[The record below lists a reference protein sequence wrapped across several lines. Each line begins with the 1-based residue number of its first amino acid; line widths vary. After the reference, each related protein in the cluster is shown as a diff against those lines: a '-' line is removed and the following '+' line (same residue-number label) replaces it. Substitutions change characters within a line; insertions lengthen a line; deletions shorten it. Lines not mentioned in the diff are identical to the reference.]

1 MFELKPMARGIALAF
16 SGSIAFSLMTA
27 ASAQAPAQPAQ
38 TGQTLERAVVTG
50 TRIVSEGAE
59 SASPMQQINSKAIE
73 ETGVINIQNALIQN
87 PTVGTPT
94 LTRSNSN
101 FLTSGSGVS
110 TVNLRNLGDDRT
122 LVLVNGRRYVSGVPT
137 VFAVDLNTIPTP
149 FIDRVDILTGGQSA
163 LYGSDAVAGV
173 VNIILKRDFSG
184 LAVDA
189 QYGKSFEG
197 DDDQRSASL
206 TFGTTGQRGFIM
218 GHIGVS
224 KQEAVYS
231 RDRDFVNTDQID
243 RSLLTGNPDDI
254 FSVQRP
260 FFSSFAPQGRV
271 FFGGGDRTF
280 DSAGNLIPF
289 STNGAD
295 TNGDGFGDGPGATGF
310 DRNKHRTIAVPTDRN
325 LFAALGEY
333 EWSKGHSAYFE
344 GNYARTKTVS
354 DLEPFPLDS
363 AQLFPG
369 TNGIIPAQFMVNG
382 ALVNNP
388 MIRPDIFALLTD
400 RDGDGAV
407 DYNFTRRLSEVG
419 NRGDEADRHTYRMLA
434 GLKGNIMGPWNY
446 DTFWSHGVTTE
457 SQVGG
462 GQANAVNFRNA
473 LAAIPDGAGGVMC
486 LDPNAVAEGCVPIN
500 VFGFNSISP
509 EAARYIAAPTS
520 FTSETRQNV
529 VGATV
534 TGEAGQLPAGPI
546 GVAAG
551 IEYRKDFSRSTP
563 DALGQTGLNLSN
575 AIPETMGSF
584 DVWDF
589 FLEGRFPIVKDKP
602 YAKLLAATAAVRY
615 GDYST
620 VGGAFSYS
628 LGLEWAPTNDL
639 RFRATNSL
647 ATRAPNIAEL
657 FQGPT
662 QDFPTGLN
670 DPCEGVTAATGGTLG
685 TNCLAA
691 PGVASNVAANGSFT
705 LNQADVQGISGF
717 NRGNPNA
724 QEEEGKSW
732 TLGLVWTPRNVN
744 WLRNTAFT
752 LDYWDIKIDD
762 ALVSTPRQF
771 ILDQCYT
778 GDTSFCSFITRRPT
792 VEGSNSAGSLE
803 FIDSAVSN
811 SGGIRAKGIDFTA
824 AYSDQLGPGRF
835 DARFSWTHYLEGYV
849 IPLPGADRDYFVGE
863 VAADTVND
871 PGDQPENKWTLSLGY
886 TWGPWGVT
894 LRNTYIGE
902 MALDDQF
909 LKGFDLDRGAKKID
923 AEIYT
928 DIQGTYQLHKNWSVY
943 AGIDN
948 LFDTQQSKLLASLPG
963 GITGVDMAVSHDPIG
978 RRYYIGLRGRL

>member
-1 MFELKPMARGIALAF
+1 MFELNPVARGIALAF
-16 SGSIAFSLMTA
+16 SSSVALSVVTT
-27 ASAQAPAQPAQ
+27 ASAQEVKPEQA
-38 TGQTLERAVVTG
+38 LERAVVTG
-50 TRIVSEGAE
+50 TRIISQGAE
-59 SASPMQQINSKAIE
+59 SASPTQQITSKAIE
-73 ETGVINIQNALIQN
+73 ETGAVNIQSVLIQN
-87 PTVGTPT
+87 PTIGTPT

-101 FLTSGSGVS
+101 FLTSSSGVS

-137 VFAVDLNTIPTP
+137 AFAVDLNTIPTQ
-149 FIDRVDILTGGQSA
+149 FIDRIDILTGGQSA

-189 QYGKSFEG
+189 QYGRSFEG

-218 GHIGVS
+218 GHVGFS

-243 RSLLTGNPDDI
+243 LSLLTGNPDDI

-271 FFGGGDRTF
+271 FFGGGNRTF
-280 DSAGNLIPF
+280 DAAGNLIPF

-310 DRNKHRTIAVPTDRN
+310 NRNGSRTIAVPTDRN
-325 LFAALGEY
+325 LFAATGEY
-333 EWSKGHSAYFE
+333 EWTKNHSAYFE

-354 DLEPFPLDS
+354 DLEAFPLDS
-363 AQLFPG
+363 AQIFPATG
-369 TNGIIPAQFMVNG
+369 GFIPAQYTVNG

-388 MIRPDIFALLTD
+388 TIRPDVFALLTD

-419 NRGDEADRHTYRMLA
+419 NRGQEAERDTFRTLA
-434 GLKGNIMGPWNY
+434 GLKGNITGPWNY
-446 DTFWSHGVTTE
+446 DAFASYGVTNE

-462 GQANAVNFRNA
+462 GQVNVVNFRNA
-473 LAAIPDGAGGVMC
+473 LQAIPDGAGGVTC

-500 VFGFNSISP
+500 VLGFNSISP
-509 EAARYIAAPTS
+509 EAARYIAAPTT

-529 VGATV
+529 YGVTV

-546 GVAAG
+546 GIAAG
-551 IEYRKDFSRSTP
+551 IEYRKEFSRSTH
-563 DALGQTGLNLSN
+563 DALTQAGLNASN
-575 AIPETMGSF
+575 AIPETQGGF
-584 DVWDF
+584 DVWDY

-620 VGGAFSYS
+620 VGGTFSYS
-628 LGLEWAPTNDL
+628 LGLEWAPTSDL

-657 FQGPT
+657 YEAPSQT
-662 QDFPTGLN
+662 FPTGLS
-670 DPCEGVTAATGGTLG
+670 DPCEGVTGATGGTLG
-685 TNCLAA
+685 TRCLGA
-691 PGVASNVAANGSFT
+691 PGVAGNVAANGAFT
-705 LNQADVQGISGF
+705 LNQADIQGISGF
-717 NRGNPNA
+717 DRGNPDLN
-724 QEEEGKSW
+724 EEEGKSW
-732 TLGLVWTPRNVN
+732 TLGLVFTPRNIPL
-744 WLRNTAFT
+744 LRNTAFT
-752 LDYWDIKIDD
+752 IDYWQIKIDD
-762 ALVSTPRQF
+762 AIVSTPRQF

-778 GDTSFCSFITRRPT
+778 GDASFCSFIQRRPT
-792 VEGSNSAGSLE
+792 PEGSNSSGSLE
-803 FIDSAVSN
+803 FIDTAVSN

-824 AYSDQLGPGRF
+824 AYSDRVGPGRL
-835 DARFSWTHYLEGYV
+835 DARFSWTHYLDGYV

-863 VAADTVND
+863 VAADAQAA

-894 LRNTYIGE
+894 LRNTFIGE
-902 MALDDQF
+902 MSLDDQF
-909 LKGFDLDRGAKKID
+909 LKGFDLPRDAKKID
-923 AEIYT
+923 SEIYT
-928 DIQGTYQLHKNWSVY
+928 DIQGTYQFHKNWSFY

-948 LFDTQQSKLLASLPG
+948 VFDTKQSQLLSSLPG
-963 GITGVDMAVSHDPIG
+963 GITGVDRAVSHDAIG
-978 RRYYIGLRGRL
+978 PRYYIGLRGRL